1 MPPEQQPPPE
11 EANHLSR
18 VLQRRLAIPVLISA
32 TVSVPAVLLTVWAD
46 GMWAGIG
53 SWANVAAGVV
63 LWAEWILLIVFAE
76 DKLQWL
82 RANRWS
88 TFVAAVTLPAV
99 VFTLG
104 PAQLL
109 RLLRV
114 AGTLPVIRLTRIVE
128 AGGVVR
134 RRLGLSGSAKTA
146 VLATTVALC
155 ILAVGAL
162 LLDPESASRRFLAD
176 LDGRFEAWQVI
187 TAVTALGVATT
198 AIILSSRNTRRRERS
213 EDQNYP

>member
-1 MPPEQQPPPE
+1 MPPEQRPSPE

-18 VLQRRLAIPVLISA
+18 VLQRRLATPVLIA
-32 TVSVPAVLLTVWAD
+32 AIVSVPAVLLTVWAE
-46 GMWAGIG
+46 GVWARIG
-53 SWANVAAGVV
+53 SWANVAAGVI

-76 DKLQWL
+76 DKLKWL

-114 AGTLPVIRLTRIVE
+114 AGTLPVFRMTRIIE

-134 RRLGLSGSAKTA
+134 RRLGLSGATKTA
-146 VLATTVALC
+146 VFAATVALC
-155 ILAVGAL
+155 ALAVGAL
-162 LLDPESASRRFLAD
+162 LLDPESATRRFLAD
-176 LDGRFEAWQVI
+176 LEGRFEPWQVI
-187 TAVTALGVATT
+187 TAVTALGVSTIV
-198 AIILSSRNTRRRERS
+198 IILLSRNARRRQQS
-213 EDQNYP
+213 EEQNYP

>member
-1 MPPEQQPPPE
+1 MPPEQQPSPE
-11 EANHLSR
+11 DANHLSR
-18 VLQRRLAIPVLISA
+18 LLQRRLALPVLISA
-32 TVSVPAVLLTVWAD
+32 IVSVPAVLLTVWAE
-46 GMWAGIG
+46 GMWARIG
-53 SWANVAAGVV
+53 SWANVAAGVI

-76 DKLQWL
+76 EKLKWL

-99 VFTLG
+99 IFTLG

-146 VLATTVALC
+146 VLATAVALC
-155 ILAVGAL
+155 VIAVGAL
-162 LLDPESASRRFLAD
+162 LLDPQSPIRRFLAD
-176 LDGRFEAWQVI
+176 IDRRFAACQVI
-187 TAVTALGVATT
+187 TVWTVLGLATAASVL
-198 AIILSSRNTRRRERS
+198 LSRNAPRQEPS

>member
-1 MPPEQQPPPE
+1 MPPEQRPSPE

-18 VLQRRLAIPVLISA
+18 VLQRRLATPVLIA
-32 TVSVPAVLLTVWAD
+32 AIVSVPAVLLTVWAE
-46 GMWAGIG
+46 GVWARIG
-53 SWANVAAGVV
+53 SWANVAAGVI

-76 DKLQWL
+76 DKLKWL

-114 AGTLPVIRLTRIVE
+114 AGTLPVFRMTRIIE

-134 RRLGLSGSAKTA
+134 RRLGLSGATKTA
-146 VLATTVALC
+146 VFAATVALC
-155 ILAVGAL
+155 ALAVGAL
-162 LLDPESASRRFLAD
+162 LLDPESATRRFLAD
-176 LDGRFEAWQVI
+176 LEGRFEPWQVI
-187 TAVTALGVATT
+187 TAVTALGVSTT
-198 AIILSSRNTRRRERS
+198 VIILLSRNARRRQQS
-213 EDQNYP
+213 EEQNYP